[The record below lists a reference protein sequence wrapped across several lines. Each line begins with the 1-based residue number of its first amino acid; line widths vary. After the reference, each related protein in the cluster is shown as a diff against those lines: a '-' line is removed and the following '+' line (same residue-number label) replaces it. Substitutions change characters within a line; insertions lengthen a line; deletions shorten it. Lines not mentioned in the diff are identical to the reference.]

1 MIRLTKVA
9 LLFFV
14 VLVMAAPAFAQE
26 TPASDQTAAPAPML
40 KLGALGAGL
49 ALIGPGIGIGKI
61 GASAVESIARQPE
74 MAGTIQI
81 AMLLAAA
88 LIEGVTL
95 FALII
100 CMLAG

>member
-1 MIRLTKVA
+1 
-9 LLFFV
+9 
-14 VLVMAAPAFAQE
+14 
-26 TPASDQTAAPAPML
+26 ML

-49 ALIGPGIGIGKI
+49 ALIGGGIGIGKI